1 MQDFQISYKRVKRN
15 SIFFWYDQI
24 HCIILNLD
32 NKTIV
37 DI

>member
-15 SIFFWYDQI
+15 YYFLYDQI
-24 HCIILNLD
+24 HCIISNLD

-37 DI
+37 VI